1 MMMIM
6 MAARR
11 GGDVVVA
18 VGITNSTTRLK
29 PGIFGGAW
37 FLWLGK
43 TTAHVGKRSIITVI
57 MLGLHELF
65 VSLQQWILKTSYAIT
80 PPKF

>member
-18 VGITNSTTRLK
+18 VVITNSTTRLK

-57 MLGLHELF
+57 MLGLHELA
-65 VSLQQWILKTSYAIT
+65 LR
-80 PPKF
+80 